1 MILFKLTLASPAP
14 TFFLSKLLIAEAAM
28 LASSMFK
35 SRALRT
41 TIARKS
47 DIVTYHPHNATRDVP
62 EDGDMTE
69 RSHAGMPSL
78 HSHQSCTGWCARPR
92 YMSPSVSLSLSV
104 SAWESFDSD
113 SPDWQTGSNI
123 SRHVPRTRSTTDSDG
138 KQCKQSTLV
147 RKVRHNRMSGFFA
160 NGGPKP
166 GRGQSQLAEIAAF
179 KT

>member
-1 MILFKLTLASPAP
+1 MFLFKLTLASPAP

-41 TIARKS
+41 TITRKS

>member
-1 MILFKLTLASPAP
+1 
-14 TFFLSKLLIAEAAM
+14 M

-113 SPDWQTGSNI
+113 SPD
-123 SRHVPRTRSTTDSDG
+123 
-138 KQCKQSTLV
+138 
-147 RKVRHNRMSGFFA
+147 
-160 NGGPKP
+160 
-166 GRGQSQLAEIAAF
+166 
-179 KT
+179 

>member
-1 MILFKLTLASPAP
+1 MFLFKLTLASPAP
-14 TFFLSKLLIAEAAM
+14 TFFLSKLLIAVAAM

-78 HSHQSCTGWCARPR
+78 HSHQSCMAGIGCP
-92 YMSPSVSLSLSV
+92 VSLQMAAPSLGEV
-104 SAWESFDSD
+104 SR
-113 SPDWQTGSNI
+113 N
-123 SRHVPRTRSTTDSDG
+123 
-138 KQCKQSTLV
+138 L
-147 RKVRHNRMSGFFA
+147 
-160 NGGPKP
+160 PKSLHLKP
-166 GRGQSQLAEIAAF
+166 KKLY
-179 KT
+179 

>member
-1 MILFKLTLASPAP
+1 MFLFKLTLPSPAP
-14 TFFLSKLLIAEAAM
+14 TFFLSKLLIAQAAM

-35 SRALRT
+35 SHALRT

-47 DIVTYHPHNATRDVP
+47 DIVTYHPHNATRD
-62 EDGDMTE
+62 GDVTE
-69 RSHAGMPSL
+69 RSHAVMPSL

-92 YMSPSVSLSLSV
+92 YMSPSVSLSP
-104 SAWESFDSD
+104 WESFDSD
-113 SPDWQTGSNI
+113 SPDWQTGSNMYGSI
-123 SRHVPRTRSTTDSDG
+123 SRHVPCTTTDS

-166 GRGQSQLAEIAAF
+166 GRGQSQLVEIAAF